1 MAQPKVAIAWLKKED
16 WARWQK
22 IDPDLPPYA
31 QWLVKIESVMKM
43 LRHRG
48 QEFEKIALDPGAFIS
63 WRATNWRGRPE
74 AGAARSAYAA
84 AILAGQAVSRHRSD
98 SRP

>member
-22 IDPDLPPYA
+22 IDPDLPPYTR
-31 QWLVKIESVMKM
+31 WLVKIESVMKM
-43 LRHRG
+43 LRYRG

-63 WRATNWRGRPE
+63 WRATNWRGGDDGR
-74 AGAARSAYAA
+74 AARSAYAT
-84 AILAGQAVSRHRSD
+84 AILAGQAMTRH
-98 SRP
+98 